1 MITTLSSVKGFL
13 GVLSLVLSLHPV
25 HISVTEIEFDESDKA
40 LEIMMRV
47 FIDDLELTLRNALNQ
62 PDLDIL
68 EPQHGLTVD
77 QMMEAYLK
85 DHFKISLDNKLQKIN
100 YLGHEREADTFV
112 FYIEVSP
119 VKKFTT
125 IQVTNDI
132 ITELYDDQSNLVH
145 VTVRGTV
152 RSLRLTRNSPTGTL
166 TFNTKK

>member
-85 DHFKISLDNKLQKIN
+85 DHFKISLDNKLQK
-100 YLGHEREADTFV
+100 
-112 FYIEVSP
+112 
-119 VKKFTT
+119 
-125 IQVTNDI
+125 
-132 ITELYDDQSNLVH
+132 
-145 VTVRGTV
+145 
-152 RSLRLTRNSPTGTL
+152 
-166 TFNTKK
+166 